1 MKKKIIIVGKRSF
14 IGINLH
20 KYFKKN
26 KINVALLSY
35 KSFVKKNIFFI
46 KKFDY
51 LINCST
57 NFDYINK
64 VYKEKNDQDL
74 NIARK
79 IVNSNCKLV
88 FLGTRKIY
96 QPKYDIREN
105 GKKRPKCN
113 YSRNKFIT
121 EKLLN
126 KIQKNKVLIL
136 RISNVIGLPKKN
148 KEGLHDTFINV
159 FLKNVKK
166 RIIFEN
172 KNIYKDFLSIEKLC
186 EIILILIELN
196 CKGVYNVS
204 LGKKVYLNQIIK
216 WLNNYNDNQNK
227 LMILNNKF
235 IVDSFTLNN
244 KKLMNKIKITNNL
257 EELKES
263 CIQLSKKIFI
273 K

>member
-1 MKKKIIIVGKRSF
+1 MKKKIIIIGKRSF
-14 IGINLH
+14 IGINVY
-20 KYFKKN
+20 KYFLKKN
-26 KINVALLSY
+26 INITLMSY
-35 KSFVKKNIFFI
+35 KSFLKKNIFFV
-46 KKFDY
+46 KKFNY

-64 VYKEKNDQDL
+64 DYQEKNDQDL

-79 IVNSNCKLV
+79 IFNSNCKQV

-96 QPKYDIREN
+96 QSKYDIKETD
-105 GKKRPKCN
+105 KKKQICN
-113 YSRNKFIT
+113 YSRNKFTT

-126 KIQKNKVLIL
+126 RIQKNKVLIL

-148 KEGLHDTFINV
+148 TERLHDTFINI

-166 RIIFEN
+166 GIIFEN

-186 EIILILIELN
+186 EIILKLIELN

-227 LMILNNKF
+227 LMRLNNKF
-235 IVDSFTLNN
+235 VTDSFTLNN
-244 KKLMNKIKITNNL
+244 KKLMNKIKI
-257 EELKES
+257 
-263 CIQLSKKIFI
+263 
-273 K
+273 